1 MSMSIG
7 SSSGFSAVA
16 IPQLTDEDSF
26 RGDDF
31 SWFGILFNIFNPNI
45 IHVSNLNKQYL
56 YCYFEITIKHNTHF
70 TASIPLAAMA
80 ISCVLG
86 GVLGEQ
92 VGRKSMI
99 VVVAP
104 LLGVGYIIQGVAK
117 DPGLLNT
124 GRFISGI
131 AGGLAC
137 GPGAVNHKIFAT
149 CQK

>member
-1 MSMSIG
+1 MKTLSEEMTFLG
-7 SSSGFSAVA
+7 SVFFLNFSF
-16 IPQLTDEDSF
+16 L
-26 RGDDF
+26 
-31 SWFGILFNIFNPNI
+31 ILSLLNIFCI
-45 IHVSNLNKQYL
+45 VILKSQIDHKIY
-56 YCYFEITIKHNTHF
+56 F

-80 ISCVLG
+80 ICCVLG

-92 VGRKSMI
+92 VGRKRMI
-99 VVVAP
+99 LVVAP
-104 LLGVGYIIQGVAK
+104 VLGIGYIVQGVAK

-124 GRFISGI
+124 GRFISGV

>member
-1 MSMSIG
+1 MSIG

-31 SWFGILFNIFNPNI
+31 SWFGILFNIFIPNI
-45 IHVSNLNKQYL
+45 INKQYL
-56 YCYFEITIKHNTHF
+56 YCYFEITIIHNTHF

-92 VGRKSMI
+92 VGRKRMI
-99 VVVAP
+99 LVVAP

-131 AGGLAC
+131 SGGLAC
-137 GPGAVNHKIFAT
+137 GPGAVNYEMSYM
-149 CQK
+149 C

>member
-31 SWFGILFNIFNPNI
+31 SWFGILFNIFIPNI
-45 IHVSNLNKQYL
+45 NKQYL
-56 YCYFEITIKHNTHF
+56 YCYFEITINHNTRF

-92 VGRKSMI
+92 VGRKRMI
-99 VVVAP
+99 LVVAP
-104 LLGVGYIIQGVAK
+104 LLGVGYIIQGLAK
-117 DPGLLNT
+117 DPGLLNA

-137 GPGAVNHKIFAT
+137 GPDAVNHKMPNI
-149 CQK
+149 C

>member
-1 MSMSIG
+1 MKTLSKEMIFLG
-7 SSSGFSAVA
+7 SVVFLTFQFL
-16 IPQLTDEDSF
+16 IPFLY
-26 RGDDF
+26 
-31 SWFGILFNIFNPNI
+31 
-45 IHVSNLNKQYL
+45 YL
-56 YCYFEITIKHNTHF
+56 YCHLEIKINHNKHF

-92 VGRKSMI
+92 VGRKRMI
-99 VVVAP
+99 IVVAP
-104 LLGVGYIIQGVAK
+104 LLGVGYIIQAVAK

-137 GPGAVNHKIFAT
+137 GPGAVNYKVSYM
-149 CQK
+149 C